1 MSHDSKSQREIGR
14 GGRTVTHSV
23 GRPHVRVHRRR
34 RRASSTSRAAN
45 AAHARARMLARA
57 STVERSHALG
67 VVGVDR
73 ARTRAREDGGDG
85 VRRARARARARV
97 SKPSNA
103 RRRGETSVTTASTAS
118 MASNEP
124 SDEDVKA
131 FNALL
136 SARSWEEI
144 VGNVKRE
151 ANEGRLTSGT
161 LGAGYAVYSEA
172 KKRGESEQTLMIL
185 QNIIQVVTQAVLTLD
200 ASPAQRVMDEL
211 MEFSTTEERRLVDKL
226 EEAYN
231 DGIST
236 YDVAEILRD
245 FIKNLQVQEMS
256 FDLEVAKAKEA
267 GWAEQLTKLEKLAE
281 ERIEAQ
287 RRAMNILRLIG
298 GASPAAPGARAA
310 APAVP
315 GASAAASKAPEAA
328 GGFFADQSD

>member
-1 MSHDSKSQREIGR
+1 M
-14 GGRTVTHSV
+14 
-23 GRPHVRVHRRR
+23 
-34 RRASSTSRAAN
+34 
-45 AAHARARMLARA
+45 
-57 STVERSHALG
+57 
-67 VVGVDR
+67 
-73 ARTRAREDGGDG
+73 
-85 VRRARARARARV
+85 
-97 SKPSNA
+97 
-103 RRRGETSVTTASTAS
+103 TTASTAS